1 MQWDIQRSLSGIICF
16 AYCCNNHRCNCRQYF
31 GIYCISKAFV
41 GVYYSNYS
49 LTTYKTLWNMQA
61 FLETTIVPFVLTLII
76 NFLVLSKKLKI
87 SPLNFIRG
95 QLKQSGQKNIIKLP
109 KKMPFF
115 SKFRLR
121 ILFQNIPSYLTMFLV
136 LSLPA
141 HW

>member
-1 MQWDIQRSLSGIICF
+1 MEYAGVF
-16 AYCCNNHRCNCRQYF
+16 GNHN
-31 GIYCISKAFV
+31 SS
-41 GVYYSNYS
+41 VYSY
-49 LTTYKTLWNMQA
+49 TYNQ
-61 FLETTIVPFVLTLII
+61 
-76 NFLVLSKKLKI
+76 FLVLSKKLKI